1 MKVQLRSRLG
11 VIIVERKIKT
21 ATNFAEAMTMAGYPL
36 SLSQAARYINA
47 NPPPAMTVEFIETAC
62 NVLQCMP
69 HDLFD
74 ITVVTTADETLD
86 PALSIPPSAKRIT
99 EAPPP
104 PPPEAPA
111 KSKKSAPAA
120 AAAKV
125 PWAEKYGVAG
135 PKIKPLPTPKT
146 KG

>member
-1 MKVQLRSRLG
+1 MKVQLRSRIG
-11 VIIVERKIKT
+11 VIVVERKIKT
-21 ATNFAEAMTMAGYPL
+21 ATNFAEVMTAAGYPL

-74 ITVVTTADETLD
+74 MTVFTEAGEMLD
-86 PALSIPPSAKRIT
+86 PALSIPPLAKRVV

-104 PPPEAPA
+104 PPPAPA
-111 KSKKSAPAA
+111 STQKATPKVGKAN
-120 AAAKV
+120 V

-135 PKIKPLPTPKT
+135 PKIKPLPTPKP
-146 KG
+146 KE

>member
-1 MKVQLRSRLG
+1 MKIQLRSRIG

-21 ATNFAEAMTMAGYPL
+21 ATAFAEAMTAVGYPL

-47 NPPPAMTVEFIETAC
+47 NPPPAMSVEFIEAAC
-62 NVLQCMP
+62 NALQCMP

-74 ITVVTTADETLD
+74 ITLITEAAETLD
-86 PALSIPPSAKRIT
+86 PTLSIPPSAKRIV
-99 EAPPP
+99 EAPPAP
-104 PPPEAPA
+104 PSATDTPEKAAP
-111 KSKKSAPAA
+111 PAA
-120 AAAKV
+120 KAKV

-135 PKIKPLPTPKT
+135 PKMKPLPTPKS